1 MFRGSELSGNLCLL
15 PFLNWEYFSKFLA
28 VMGSLPFVLSIFS
41 ICFDLLC
48 PLGKNKIHEH
58 PNLEIK

>member
-1 MFRGSELSGNLCLL
+1 MFRGSELSGNLCLFAL
-15 PFLNWEYFSKFLA
+15 SELGIFQFLA
-28 VMGSLPFVLSIFS
+28 VMGNLPCILSIFS
-41 ICFDLLC
+41 TCFDLLC